1 VEEFSIAV
9 SGAGN
14 AFAGVILFPSMR
26 GPACRRRSDRYP
38 PNARLPLAYRLLGE
52 RPPDIAAD
60 PNARDP
66 RLARVEAA
74 LFLADEPLTAR
85 KVATAAAIA
94 DSAEA
99 RRLVARLRELYDAD
113 ASAFQVEEIA
123 GGFQI
128 LTRPTYKPWLQR
140 AQRTAGDVRLT
151 PAAMETLA
159 VVAYRQPIPR
169 ADVEAV
175 RGVACSE
182 SLTHL
187 MEKGMVKIVG
197 RQETLGRPVLYG
209 TTKKFLQAFGLGSL
223 RDLPE
228 YQMRKS

>member
-1 VEEFSIAV
+1 
-9 SGAGN
+9 
-14 AFAGVILFPSMR
+14 MR
-26 GPACRRRSDRYP
+26 GPACRRRTDQYP
-38 PNARLPLAYRLLGE
+38 PNARLPLAYRIHGE
-52 RPPDIAAD
+52 RPLDIAAD
-60 PNARDP
+60 PGARDP

-85 KVATAAAIA
+85 KIATAAALV

-99 RRLVARLRELYDAD
+99 RRWIARLRDLYDAD
-113 ASAFQVEEIA
+113 ASAFQVEDIA
-123 GGFQI
+123 GGYQI
-128 LTRPTYKPWLQR
+128 LTRPAYRPWLQR
-140 AQRTAGDVRLT
+140 AQRISGDVRLT
-151 PAAMETLA
+151 PAALETLA

-169 ADVEAV
+169 ADVEAI

-182 SLTHL
+182 LLTHL

-228 YQMRKS
+228 YRKK

>member
-1 VEEFSIAV
+1 MAV

-14 AFAGVILFPSMR
+14 ACAWVLLCSSMR
-26 GPACRRRSDRYP
+26 GPACRRRTDRYP
-38 PNARLPLAYRLLGE
+38 PNARLPLTYRLLVE
-52 RPPDIAAD
+52 WLPE
-60 PNARDP
+60 NASDSSTRDP

-74 LFLADEPLTAR
+74 LFLADEPLSAR
-85 KVATAAAIA
+85 KIATAAALA
-94 DSAEA
+94 DSTEA
-99 RRLVARLRELYDAD
+99 RRLVAQLRELFDAD

-123 GGFQI
+123 GGYQV

-169 ADVEAV
+169 ADVEAI

-182 SLTHL
+182 LLTHL

-209 TTKKFLQAFGLGSL
+209 TTKKFLQTFGLGSL

-228 YQMRKS
+228 YQARRVGT